1 MSGGPVKLNP
11 YYTGREL
18 RELGFRALGRSVLV
32 SRTCRIYTPETISL
46 GSHVLIDDFTI
57 LNGDITL
64 GDYVHI
70 SSNCELYAGEASITL
85 GDFCEI
91 SSRCA
96 LYAMSDDYSGAWL
109 FGPQVPPVY
118 RGVTSA
124 PVVLEKFSLVG
135 TGSTVLPGVTVGEGC
150 SFGAMT
156 LINRS
161 TEPWGVYAG
170 VPARRLRGRERGLTE
185 HAKKLT
191 GQ

>member
-1 MSGGPVKLNP
+1 MKLNP
-11 YYTGREL
+11 YYTNREL
-18 RELGFRALGRSVLV
+18 RELGFKSLGRSVLV

-57 LNGDITL
+57 LNGEIAL

-85 GDFCEI
+85 GDFCEL

-96 LYAMSDDYSGAWL
+96 LYAMSDDYSGARL
-109 FGPQVPPVY
+109 FGPQVPPSF
-118 RGVTSA
+118 RGVTNA
-124 PVVLEKFSLVG
+124 PVVLERYSLVG
-135 TGSTVLPGVTVGEGC
+135 TGCTVLPGVTIGEGC

-156 LINRS
+156 LISRS

-170 VPARRLRGRERGLTE
+170 VPARRLRDRERGLLE
-185 HAKKLT
+185 YAKKLT
-191 GQ
+191 GEA